1 MKSAEKFGAFIR
13 RHREA
18 REIGLREM
26 ASLVAISPAFLSKV
40 ELDEVPPPGEE
51 NIKAIARI
59 LELDPDVL
67 LARAG
72 KISSDL
78 ADIIRRRP
86 VETAALLRLAKR
98 LDRKGLVR
106 VIKAAQRASKA

>member
-1 MKSAEKFGAFIR
+1 MKAAEKFGAFIR
-13 RHREA
+13 RHRQA

-40 ELDEVPPPGEE
+40 ELDEVPPPGEQ

-59 LELDPDVL
+59 LELDPDAL

-72 KISSDL
+72 KISTDL
-78 ADIIRRRP
+78 SEIIRRRP
-86 VETAALLRLAKR
+86 AEIAALLRITKR
-98 LDRKGLVR
+98 LDREGLVR

>member
-1 MKSAEKFGAFIR
+1 MKAAEKFGAFIR

-18 REIGLREM
+18 REIGLRQM

-72 KISSDL
+72 KISTDL
-78 ADIIRRRP
+78 SEIIRRRP
-86 VETAALLRLAKR
+86 AETAALVRLTKR
-98 LDRKGLVR
+98 LDREGLVR
-106 VIKAAQRASKA
+106 VIKAAQRASKT